1 MTNTELAGKLNSL
14 IKLDNDA
21 LHSYD
26 KVIDAIDHPEIKL
39 EIIKFR
45 DDHRRHVD
53 NLSFLVQSMNETPAR
68 KESDIIGTFLG
79 GATIIQNLA
88 GIEGSL
94 RALHTGEKLTN
105 KNYADAVKWDV
116 PADVRVV
123 LQANYSDEQ
132 RHISFVEKAIRD
144 KIWEKR

>member
-1 MTNTELAGKLNSL
+1 MTNTELADKLNSL
-14 IKLDNDA
+14 IKLDNDT

-26 KVIDAIDHPEIKL
+26 KVIDAIEHQEIKD

-45 DDHRRHVD
+45 NDHRRHVD
-53 NLSFLVQSMNETPAR
+53 NLSLLVQTMNETPAR
-68 KESDIIGTFLG
+68 KESDLIDTFLG
-79 GATIIQNLA
+79 GETMLQNLA

-105 KNYADAVKWDV
+105 HNYGAAVKWDV
-116 PADVRVV
+116 PADVHAV